1 LLHIL
6 FVLLVFICD
15 SIFIGGYST
24 GIVVSKQPTTSN

>member
-15 SIFIGGYST
+15 SIFIGGYSI
-24 GIVVSKQPTTSN
+24 GIVISKQPTASN